1 MTSSTTS
8 PTRVTGALP
17 DGSREASALLAHR
30 RPADPGGDQHARAA
44 AVHQGHGPRRTA
56 LRRTDRHPA
65 QQRTAHAG
73 RAGHD
78 DRDRHPR
85 HRPLGGCGD
94 GGIGRRC
101 ADDHPRLGEPRQPR
115 HRGVRGRC
123 RAPRGARARVVE
135 RHAHRGAGDPAH
147 HRHARA
153 HAGRPWCG
161 PPDHRGLH
169 HHGQQW
175 ALRVHRNG
183 VPADSSL
190 RVPHLLDGNPR
201 DRRVR
206 TQDGARHAHRGG
218 WHQPGGE
225 PPGRCPVARDHLQR
239 VRRQRPD
246 GRHRRHHLQLE
257 HQGRRRQ
264 RRRALHRAVRHPRRR
279 AGRHVTAG
287 GQVQHRR
294 HGDRRPD
301 HPDAELDHPVP
312 RRPLGAEPGVLRVGG
327 GARGHRPVAACSP
340 ARTMASWRD
349 RIRWHGRQ
357 ACEGGGWGMTTTQ
370 TTESTRSSPK
380 QADDRFINRHASL
393 MPTFAALG
401 VRVLLIFAQLYFGYF
416 VSPGNMS
423 ALLLD
428 NAYLMVIAVGM
439 TFVILTAGIDLSVGS
454 VMAFTG
460 ILLAS
465 LLGRGMPAAV
475 AVPVILLAGA
485 VIGLLIG
492 ILVQYF
498 DVQPFIAS
506 LAGLFLARGLAF
518 VVSLKSIRVDDPSVL
533 WLQSTRFQVGDWY
546 ITPTGIIA
554 LLAVGVGAF
563 VLQYTRFGRTVY
575 AIGGNEQ
582 SARLMGLKV
591 ARTKVFV
598 YLISGSLA
606 GLAGLILTAYS
617 GAGYPRNGIGTE
629 LDAIAAVVIGGTLL
643 SGGRGY
649 VLGSMIGV
657 LVYGTIKT
665 VISFLGA
672 EQAWMQIIVGGL
684 LLLFI
689 LIQRFSVARSE
700 RRE

>member
-1 MTSSTTS
+1 
-8 PTRVTGALP
+8 
-17 DGSREASALLAHR
+17 
-30 RPADPGGDQHARAA
+30 
-44 AVHQGHGPRRTA
+44 
-56 LRRTDRHPA
+56 
-65 QQRTAHAG
+65 
-73 RAGHD
+73 
-78 DRDRHPR
+78 
-85 HRPLGGCGD
+85 
-94 GGIGRRC
+94 
-101 ADDHPRLGEPRQPR
+101 
-115 HRGVRGRC
+115 
-123 RAPRGARARVVE
+123 
-135 RHAHRGAGDPAH
+135 
-147 HRHARA
+147 
-153 HAGRPWCG
+153 
-161 PPDHRGLH
+161 
-169 HHGQQW
+169 
-175 ALRVHRNG
+175 
-183 VPADSSL
+183 
-190 RVPHLLDGNPR
+190 
-201 DRRVR
+201 
-206 TQDGARHAHRGG
+206 
-218 WHQPGGE
+218 
-225 PPGRCPVARDHLQR
+225 
-239 VRRQRPD
+239 
-246 GRHRRHHLQLE
+246 
-257 HQGRRRQ
+257 
-264 RRRALHRAVRHPRRR
+264 
-279 AGRHVTAG
+279 
-287 GQVQHRR
+287 
-294 HGDRRPD
+294 
-301 HPDAELDHPVP
+301 
-312 RRPLGAEPGVLRVGG
+312 
-327 GARGHRPVAACSP
+327 
-340 ARTMASWRD
+340 
-349 RIRWHGRQ
+349 
-357 ACEGGGWGMTTTQ
+357 MTTTE
-370 TTESTRSSPK
+370 TTESTRSSPL

-401 VRVLLIFAQLYFGYF
+401 VLVVLLIVAQLYFGDF

-554 LLAVGVGAF
+554 LLAVGIGAF

-689 LIQRFSVARSE
+689 LIQRFIVSRSE

>member
-1 MTSSTTS
+1 MTTM
-8 PTRVTGALP
+8 
-17 DGSREASALLAHR
+17 E
-30 RPADPGGDQHARAA
+30 
-44 AVHQGHGPRRTA
+44 
-56 LRRTDRHPA
+56 
-65 QQRTAHAG
+65 
-73 RAGHD
+73 
-78 DRDRHPR
+78 
-85 HRPLGGCGD
+85 
-94 GGIGRRC
+94 
-101 ADDHPRLGEPRQPR
+101 
-115 HRGVRGRC
+115 
-123 RAPRGARARVVE
+123 
-135 RHAHRGAGDPAH
+135 
-147 HRHARA
+147 
-153 HAGRPWCG
+153 
-161 PPDHRGLH
+161 
-169 HHGQQW
+169 
-175 ALRVHRNG
+175 
-183 VPADSSL
+183 
-190 RVPHLLDGNPR
+190 
-201 DRRVR
+201 
-206 TQDGARHAHRGG
+206 
-218 WHQPGGE
+218 
-225 PPGRCPVARDHLQR
+225 
-239 VRRQRPD
+239 
-246 GRHRRHHLQLE
+246 
-257 HQGRRRQ
+257 
-264 RRRALHRAVRHPRRR
+264 
-279 AGRHVTAG
+279 TAG
-287 GQVQHRR
+287 
-294 HGDRRPD
+294 
-301 HPDAELDHPVP
+301 
-312 RRPLGAEPGVLRVGG
+312 
-327 GARGHRPVAACSP
+327 P
-340 ARTMASWRD
+340 ART
-349 RIRWHGRQ
+349 GL
-357 ACEGGGWGMTTTQ
+357 
-370 TTESTRSSPK
+370 K
-380 QADDRFINRHASL
+380 QANDRFLTRHASL

-401 VRVLLIFAQLYFGYF
+401 VLVLLLIAAQLYFGDF

-428 NAYLMVIAVGM
+428 NAYLLVIAVGM

-465 LLGRGMPAAV
+465 LLGKGMPAAV
-475 AVPVILLAGA
+475 AVPLILGAGA

-533 WLQSTRFQVGDWY
+533 WLQSTRWQVGDWY
-546 ITPTGIIA
+546 ITPTGVIA
-554 LLAVGVGAF
+554 LLAVGIGAF

-591 ARTKVFV
+591 ARTKVLV

-665 VISFLGA
+665 MISFLGA
-672 EQAWMQIIVGGL
+672 EQSWMQIIVGGL

-689 LIQRFSVARSE
+689 LIQRFIVARSE